1 MNFRMCLGLF
11 EMYSTDLVNG
21 AKAFH
26 PTVAYMKNSCVPN
39 TYSTISPADRAI
51 IVRASRD
58 IQKGEPVTRCLS
70 DVMKCNLFR

>member
-1 MNFRMCLGLF
+1 MLTGLF
-11 EMYSTDLVNG
+11 EMYSSDLVNG

-26 PTVAYMKNSCVPN
+26 PTVTYMKNSCVPN

-58 IQKGEPVTRCLS
+58 IKKGEPVTRCLS